1 MRVTGALAVVTT
13 GALLGAP
20 LAAGQ
25 KPPKQPKQPT
35 GTPALSIRASET
47 TVTFGRTSNITGRL
61 RAQNNSGRTIA
72 LDHNPFPFPAFT
84 QLTTGRTDAQGD
96 YAFTVRP
103 ARHTRYRA
111 RTVPASDYD
120 LVVSS
125 PEVLVRVRLR
135 VGIRLND
142 ATPRRGQ
149 RVRFFGSVAPKH
161 NGHVV
166 AIQRRGRD
174 GRWRTVAR
182 TTTRDATGNFSRYS
196 RRVRIFRD
204 GLFRVRVRGH
214 ADHGTGTSRTRSIN
228 VS

>member
-1 MRVTGALAVVTT
+1 MRVFAGTAVIATAT

-25 KPPKQPKQPT
+25 KPPKQPT
-35 GTPALSIRASET
+35 GTPALSIRASEE
-47 TVTFGRTSNITGRL
+47 TVTFGATSNLTGRL

-84 QLTTGRTDAQGD
+84 QLTTGRTDRQGD
-96 YAFTVRP
+96 YSFTVRP

-135 VGIRLND
+135 VGIRLSD

-174 GRWRTVAR
+174 GRWRAVAR
-182 TTTRDATGNFSRYS
+182 TRTRDATGNLSRYS

-214 ADHGTGTSRTRSIN
+214 ADHATGTSRTRSIR
-228 VS
+228 VP